1 MNRSSQKTRSL
12 AELSSS
18 LSEIEKSLQEVCE
31 KHYSSHLSAASSLRD
46 ALQSVN
52 AAAAAADAAASSCSE
67 VVAQLTPGKT
77 LQTFSELA
85 TEHSGLRKLL
95 LAASG
100 TGGTSRAE
108 NGDEIGS
115 AGGAAVALELLEMP
129 ALMSNCVRIALSVS
143 MGSNTSSIVQ
153 GSSNSNASS
162 SSQAAAFNAA
172 EDALDILE
180 FASSLFVSQKLWRG
194 INNTHVVGGNKR
206 HSTLLRELVWSTRAA
221 GRELE
226 EGLLA
231 ILSTK
236 PPLQVVLRVTSI
248 LKRIRA
254 QQALARSKVSAESST
269 MISVGIQSPS
279 PLAASA
285 AQLVIDELQDSL
297 SIRASFLA
305 GRDESLS
312 RDAISFSNGNGTGL
326 SSRSSQNS
334 TSGAHHIALR
344 AIDAHRSTLLESAT
358 HFTAISNSLNPSGLI
373 STSTSGAL
381 APLVSFPVTQKGDEV
396 NTLSSLSTALDIS
409 SRILYSNFVS
419 SVSQST
425 LAAIVHALVSL
436 DDGMAAAAIAQQAAY
451 AVRRGGRFAAA
462 DGIQLGVVLLAPK
475 LAEGCA
481 QAFEH
486 ARKSFS
492 QSLRELCQSA
502 GSYSDVGLSG
512 NIASIF
518 ATLSNDTALAV
529 NALRGFWHR
538 DLTNVVSI
546 SLAHHADKVVVISEE
561 ALASTPGSRQS
572 VNILIET
579 SIKEMS
585 AFIGVCQGISLIL

>member
-115 AGGAAVALELLEMP
+115 PGGAAVALELLEMP
-129 ALMSNCVRIALSVS
+129 VLMSNCVRIALSVS
-143 MGSNTSSIVQ
+143 MGSNTPSIVQ

-206 HSTLLRELVWSTRAA
+206 QSALLRELVWSTRAA

-312 RDAISFSNGNGTGL
+312 RDAMSFSIGNGTGL

-373 STSTSGAL
+373 STSGAL

-486 ARKSFS
+486 ARKCFS